1 MIDTLEPILEELQVL
16 AETITDPVSSAS
28 AVGLVYIFDNQPGY
42 TRQRSGHKFYYMDG
56 STVVTDKAE
65 LARIK
70 SLVLPP
76 AWERVWICKI
86 ANSHLQATGYDQLNR
101 KQYRYHP
108 LWIAIRNQTK
118 FYRLSEF
125 GKRLPLIRA
134 NLERDLSLRG
144 LPQRKVLAAMVSL
157 LERINIRVGNAFYE
171 KLYGS
176 FGLTTL
182 KNRHVK
188 VDGTKLYLSFI
199 GKKGVRHKIT
209 LASKRLAN
217 IVRGCKEIPG
227 KSLFEYYDEEGNIH
241 PVDSGELNNYI
252 KEISG
257 GDFTAKDFRT
267 WAGSVHAL
275 LGFKEVGG
283 FETVTEMNRKIP
295 AVLDMVAKQLGNT
308 RAVCKKYYI
317 HPLIIVLYQ
326 ERKLDEYIGNLNMEM
341 KNKSDGYMDE
351 EKVLLKILENEHV
364 KNKHMIG

>member
-1 MIDTLEPILEELQVL
+1 MTVTTESILEEIQVL
-16 AETITDPVSSAS
+16 PETLTDPTNSAS
-28 AVGLVYIFDNQPGY
+28 AVGLVYIFDNQPGF
-42 TRQRSGHKFYYMDG
+42 TRQRRGNKFYYMDEDL
-56 STVVTDKAE
+56 VITDKVQ

-76 AWERVWICKI
+76 AWEGVWICKLD
-86 ANSHLQATGYDQLNR
+86 NGHLQATGYDQLNR

-108 LWIAIRNQTK
+108 LWIAIRNQSK
-118 FYRLSEF
+118 FYRLYEF
-125 GKRLPLIRA
+125 GKRLPLMRA

-144 LPQRKVLAAMVSL
+144 FPKRKVLAAMISL

-188 VDGTKLYLSFI
+188 IDEHRLYLSFI
-199 GKKGVRHKIT
+199 GKKGVRHKIS
-209 LASKRLAN
+209 LASKRLAS

-227 KSLFEYYDEEGNIH
+227 KTLFEYYDQEGNIH

-252 KEISG
+252 REISG

-267 WAGSVHAL
+267 WAGSVQAL

-283 FETVTEMNRKIP
+283 FETITEMNRNIP
-295 AVLDMVAKQLGNT
+295 AVIDRVAKQLGNT
-308 RAVCKKYYI
+308 RSVCKKYYI
-317 HPLIIVLYQ
+317 HPLIILLYQ
-326 ERKLDEYIGNLNMEM
+326 QKKLEQYIENLNGET
-341 KNKSDGYMDE
+341 KNKADGYVDE
-351 EKVLLKILENEHV
+351 EKVLLKILENEKI

>member
-1 MIDTLEPILEELQVL
+1 MMFTTESILEEVQVVP
-16 AETITDPVSSAS
+16 ETITESVSSAS

-42 TRQRSGHKFYYMDG
+42 SRQRSGNKFSYLDD
-56 STVVTDKAE
+56 SIVLTDKNE
-65 LARIK
+65 LARIR

-76 AWERVWICKI
+76 AWENVWICKLG
-86 ANSHLQATGYDQLNR
+86 NGHLQATGYDQLNR

-118 FYRLSEF
+118 YYRLNEF
-125 GKRLPLIRA
+125 CKRLPQIRA

-182 KNRHVK
+182 KNRPVK
-188 VDGTKLYLSFI
+188 VEGAKLYLSFI

-209 LASKRLAN
+209 FASKRLAN

-241 PVDSGELNNYI
+241 PVDSGTLNNYI
-252 KEISG
+252 REISG

-267 WAGSVHAL
+267 WAGSVQAL
-275 LGFKEVGG
+275 LGFKDVGG
-283 FETVTEMNRKIP
+283 FETVSEMNRKIP
-295 AVLDMVAKQLGNT
+295 QVVDMVAKQLGNT
-308 RAVCKKYYI
+308 RTVCKKYYI
-317 HPLIIVLYQ
+317 HPLIILLYQ
-326 ERKLDEYIGNLNMEM
+326 DKKLEEYIHDLNGQT
-341 KNKSDGYMDE
+341 KSKVDGYVDE
-351 EKVLLKILENEHV
+351 EKVLLKILENEHS
-364 KNKHMIG
+364 KNKHLIG